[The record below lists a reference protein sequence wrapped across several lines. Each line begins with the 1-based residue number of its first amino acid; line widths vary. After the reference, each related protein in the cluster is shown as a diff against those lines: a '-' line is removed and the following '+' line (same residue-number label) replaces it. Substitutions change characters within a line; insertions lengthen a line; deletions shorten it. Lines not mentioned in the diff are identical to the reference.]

1 LQVRKR
7 NGETIPFKKEKI
19 VRVLELAG
27 LTPVESQ
34 NLATQLET
42 WANSQAINGIIEA
55 RELKRQL
62 IQIAPPETA
71 QKIKEFV
78 RKRRLQKRSRYTS

>member
-1 LQVRKR
+1 MQVRKR